1 MGGSEDTVV
10 SMKLS
15 LEVEVTDGEAGVS
28 FEFDPGIESVVKQ
41 YRYEKENGILNIYVS
56 GNSKQKVF
64 QTEEFSLGKVVLDP
78 GEGESASAVVRVKE
92 DSLEIV
98 NDAYDR
104 QQGRINASPEQKITV
119 GRREEESNP
128 DGDDTE
134 APSVSEP
141 EEEGSG
147 NSGGSGGSGGG
158 KSPDGGNAGPTSE
171 PVKGRPSVENR
182 RPAGRDVGIR
192 SGNLQTADADAD
204 TAPDTEQEL
213 SEEEPE
219 LEEQQKEEDEP
230 ELKPEPEQEDMQEPE
245 AGPDIF
251 LLAGTAVGV
260 AAAGLVIFLMVLEYR
275 KKEKKKDAKVEK
287 SAKTAKEKGSKN
299 GKKSGQRRGT
309 DHLS

>member
-192 SGNLQTADADAD
+192 SGNLQTADAD

-219 LEEQQKEEDEP
+219 LEEQQKEEDEA
-230 ELKPEPEQEDMQEPE
+230 ELKPEPEQEEMQEPE